1 MTVKEA
7 LQCGTDALIKA
18 GVPDPKI
25 DTAYMLC
32 FVTGLERMTLSLNDG
47 EALTQQQEQAFIR
60 LLLERSRRVPLQYLL
75 GTQSFFGREFQ
86 VDPNVLIPR
95 PETELL
101 CEQAL
106 YAVSALEAPE
116 ALDLCTGSGA
126 IAVTLKLERPDMHV
140 SACDISDSALHL
152 ARRNALDNGADI
164 AFYQGDLFE
173 PLAGKRFDLIV
184 SNPPYIES
192 GECERLQPEVRSE
205 PRLALDG
212 GEDGLAFYR
221 RILTDAPAY
230 LKSGGVLALEIG
242 QTQSLAI
249 KALMAKRYHNVRVL
263 PDLSGLP
270 RMVLCTLSDSMM

>member
-1 MTVKEA
+1 MTVNEA
-7 LQCGTDALIKA
+7 LKSGADALAKA

-32 FVTGLERMTLSLNDG
+32 FVTGFERMTLSLQN
-47 EALTQQQEQAFIR
+47 EAALTRQQEQAFLR

-75 GTQSFFGREFQ
+75 GTQCFFGREFQ

-106 YAVSALEAPE
+106 CAVGALEAPE

-126 IAVTLKLERPDMHV
+126 IAVTLKLERPDMRV

-184 SNPPYIES
+184 SNPPYIAS

-230 LKSGGVLALEIG
+230 LKPSGVIALEIG
-242 QTQSLAI
+242 QTQAQAI
-249 KALMAKRYHNVRVL
+249 KTLMARQYRSVRVL
-263 PDLSGLP
+263 PDLQGLP
-270 RMVLCTLSDSMM
+270 RMALCTLSD